1 MVLQQWAERRMTT
14 VYINGKFAAQR
25 TTGVQRVAA
34 QLTFALDAELA
45 ASPARSASQWV
56 LLCPPGA
63 PVLPMA
69 RITVRHVGPA
79 GLALHVWEQL
89 VLPMA
94 ARHGLLVNLAG
105 AAPFF
110 ARFQVCLLHDAA
122 VFDHPEAYAR
132 AFVAWYRLLF
142 RRLARRAAKLL
153 TVSAFSR
160 TRLALHLGLEASKF
174 AVVPNGGDHLQA
186 VAPDESVL
194 ARHGLAGSR
203 FLLAVAS
210 ANPTK
215 NLAAL
220 VAAYAR
226 LPADPLRRLV
236 IVGGSNPR
244 VFAASAAND
253 PPGVLRTG
261 PIGDAELK
269 ALYGHA
275 TALVF
280 PSLYEGFGL
289 PPLEAM
295 ACGCPVAAAQ
305 AAAIPE
311 VCGDA
316 ALYFD
321 PHSVDAIAAALQ
333 HLLTDK
339 ALRERLRA
347 AGLARAAAFRWSAA
361 AATLRAE
368 LNGVCVAKAP
378 GAAA

>member
-1 MVLQQWAERRMTT
+1 MTT
-14 VYINGKFAAQR
+14 VYINGKFAVQR

-34 QLTFALDAELA
+34 HLTLALDAELA
-45 ASPARSASQWV
+45 ALPGLPESPWV

-63 PVLPMA
+63 PVLPLQ
-69 RITVRHVGPA
+69 RITVRHVGPT
-79 GLALHVWEQL
+79 GLPLHVWEQL
-89 VLPMA
+89 FLPVA
-94 ARHGLLVNLAG
+94 ARQGLLVNLAG

-142 RRLARRAAKLL
+142 VRLARRAAKLL
-153 TVSAFSR
+153 TVSSFSR
-160 TRLALHLGLEASKF
+160 ARLALHLGLDPARL
-174 AVVPNGGDHLQA
+174 AVLPNGCDHLDSI
-186 VAPDESVL
+186 APDHGVID
-194 ARHGLAGSR
+194 RHGLAGTR

-226 LPADPLRRLV
+226 LPADPQRRLV
-236 IVGGSNPR
+236 IVGGGNPR
-244 VFAASAAND
+244 VFAASATND

-261 PIGDAELK
+261 PLGDAELK
-269 ALYGHA
+269 ALYRHA
-275 TALVF
+275 TAFVF

-305 AAAIPE
+305 AASMPE

-321 PHSVDAIAAALQ
+321 PQSVDAITGALQ
-333 HLLTDK
+333 RLLTDE
-339 ALRERLRA
+339 ALREELRA
-347 AGLARAAAFRWSAA
+347 AGRARAATFRWSAA

-368 LNGVCVAKAP
+368 LGAVLAAQSP
-378 GAAA
+378 GASA